1 MEAWSQIRKRGGG
14 EVLVFNHRRGK
25 IMNRFLI
32 RPLEKK
38 FTETLDK
45 RFGI

>member
-1 MEAWSQIRKRGGG
+1 MEAMEPKKKAGGG